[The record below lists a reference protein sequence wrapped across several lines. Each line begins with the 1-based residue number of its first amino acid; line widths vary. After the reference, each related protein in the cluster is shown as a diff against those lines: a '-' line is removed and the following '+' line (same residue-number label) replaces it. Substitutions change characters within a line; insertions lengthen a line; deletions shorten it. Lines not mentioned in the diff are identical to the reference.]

1 MNTPSPL
8 QVLNEG
14 QDRSRLTRLFRPR
27 SVAIIG
33 ASATPNKIGAVPVAH
48 LVRQGYGGKIYPIN
62 PKLRQVEGLR
72 AFPDVASIGEAVDM
86 AIVAVPAMLVEE
98 AIEKAARAGT
108 RSAVVFTSGYAET
121 GAQGIVAQDR
131 LGELARRYDMPIL
144 GPNCLGFMNVRENLY
159 ATFAPAPAAGL
170 VAIGGVGMVSQSGA
184 FGAYAYSL
192 ARERGLGLSYWM
204 STGNQCDV
212 DVAACIEW
220 LADDP
225 HTTVIMAYL
234 EGCRDGDAF
243 KRALL
248 RAQEAGKPVV
258 ITKVGRTGSGAK
270 AAASHT
276 AALAGDD
283 AVYEALFRQ
292 CGAIRA
298 LTIEDFFNF
307 GCALSVAHRRPMGR
321 RLGVL
326 TLSGG
331 VGALMADDAED
342 AGLELPE
349 MPPEAQKALLDRVP
363 FSGPKN
369 PVDVTGQVTAEPEL
383 LAYTA
388 DLMGSTKCFD
398 SLVVF
403 LAATGMSDALWP
415 SFSQSLLQT
424 RQRYPDMLLAVSTL
438 LSAERRKE
446 MERAGVIVFVDP
458 TAAIRTLSAISK
470 PTPAAMRPAEAALDP
485 QLAIAFQH
493 SRSFNEAQALHVLG
507 RAGFPVVEHVA
518 CTGADDAVAAF
529 QRFGE
534 PVAVK
539 LLSPDV
545 VHKSDVGGVRLG
557 LRTAGDVRRGFEE
570 IMASA
575 RIHCSDARIDGVVVA
590 PMVSA
595 GVECILGVHI
605 DPVFGPV
612 VMVGLGGIMVEVLRD
627 VSFRLAPFD
636 HATAR
641 EMVNELKGKALLSGA
656 RGRPKCDLEA
666 LVDALVR
673 LSQFADAAKD
683 YVRSIE
689 INPFLVLPE
698 GCGAVAVDAVI
709 ETATEVACSI
719 AARCPSEVR

>member
-1 MNTPSPL
+1 MNISPPPQAL
-8 QVLNEG
+8 DDA
-14 QDRSRLTRLFRPR
+14 QDRTRLTRLFRPQ

-33 ASATPNKIGAVPVAH
+33 ASATPGKIGAVPVAY
-48 LVRQGYGGKIYPIN
+48 LVRQGYGGKIYPVN
-62 PKLRQVEGLR
+62 PKLTQVEGLR
-72 AFPDVASIGEAVDM
+72 AYPDVASIGEAVDM
-86 AIVAVPAMLVEE
+86 AIVAVPALLVEE
-98 AIEKAARAGT
+98 TIEKAARAGT
-108 RSAVVFTSGYAET
+108 RSAVVFTSGYAEI
-121 GAQGIVAQDR
+121 GAQGIVAQER
-131 LGELARRYDMPIL
+131 LSELARRYDMPIL

-170 VAIGGVGMVSQSGA
+170 VDIGGVGMVSQSGA

-192 ARERGLGLSYWM
+192 ARERGMGLSYWM
-204 STGNQCDV
+204 STGNQCSV

-234 EGCRDGDAF
+234 EGCRDGDAL
-243 KRALL
+243 KRALM

-292 CGAIRA
+292 YGVIRA

-307 GCALSVAHRRPMGR
+307 GSALSVAHRRPMGR

-349 MPPEAQKALLDRVP
+349 MPLEAQKALLNRVP

-383 LAYTA
+383 LTYTA
-388 DLMGSTKCFD
+388 ELMGNSKCFD

-403 LAATGMSDALWP
+403 LAATGVSDALWP
-415 SFSQSLLQT
+415 SFSESLLQT
-424 RQRYPDMLLAVSTL
+424 RQRFPDMALAVSTL

-446 MERAGVIVFVDP
+446 MERAGVIVLVDP
-458 TAAIRTLSAISK
+458 TAAIRTLSAISSPMRATVK
-470 PTPAAMRPAEAALDP
+470 PVTAALDP
-485 QLAIAFQH
+485 ELGLAFQH
-493 SRSFNEAQALHVLG
+493 TRSFNEVQALDVLR
-507 RAGFPVVEHVA
+507 RAGFPVVDHIA
-518 CTGADDAVAAF
+518 CTSADDAVAAF
-529 QRFGE
+529 QKLGV

-545 VHKSDVGGVRLG
+545 MHKSDVGGVRLG
-557 LRTAGDVRRGFEE
+557 LSTTGDVRHGFDE

-575 RIHCSDARIDGVVVA
+575 RVNCPNARIDGVVVA

-612 VMVGLGGIMVEVLRD
+612 VMVGLGGVMVEVLRD

-641 EMVNELKGKALLSGA
+641 EMINELKGKAVLFGA
-656 RGRPKCDLEA
+656 RGRPKCDLDA

-683 YVRSIE
+683 HVQSVE

-698 GCGAVAVDAVI
+698 NCGAVAVDAVI
-709 ETATEVACSI
+709 ETAAEVD
-719 AARCPSEVR
+719 